1 MLNTK
6 AEIAAK
12 LHEWEEFL
20 NKLRLPYWD
29 ELPTL
34 ELYMDQ
40 VIIVLNDYLDYYAS
54 ESGDEKLITP
64 AMVNNYVKQKLIPA
78 PVKKKYG
85 RVHLALLMMICT
97 LKQTLCMAAV
107 GSMLPKGDEESISR
121 SYDHFIDVQKS
132 FGKYFA
138 REVKAAAEPMLSHAG
153 GAGEELEVTDFV
165 ISSAVAASY
174 AKLLTEK
181 VIAYING

>member
-40 VIIVLNDYLDYYAS
+40 VIIVLNDYLGYYAS
-54 ESGDEKLITP
+54 ESGDE
-64 AMVNNYVKQKLIPA
+64 KLIPA